1 MTLLFIFIAS
11 VFIAV
16 LPLLWMVLVFIIP
29 FFRNS
34 SVYALLGTIASILI
48 GIFAPIYTFVVMY
61 WLKDFYKSALHIPT
75 EMGVALIWISLFAS
89 LTAIS
94 TAPIYC
100 IAVFISNRSKN
111 KANNN

>member
-11 VFIAV
+11 VFVAI
-16 LPLLWMVLVFIIP
+16 LPLLSMVLIFVIP

-34 SVYALLGTIASILI
+34 ILYGLLGSIVTVVI
-48 GIFAPIYTFVVMY
+48 GIFAPVYAFMLMY
-61 WLKDFYKSALHIPT
+61 WLADVFNNNLHIPT
-75 EMGVALIWISLFAS
+75 ETGVALVWISLFAS

-100 IAVFISNRSKN
+100 IAIFISNRSRN
-111 KANNN
+111 KTTNP